1 MPHLRSSIALSVVAI
16 VALGACSLGT
26 DNASGGLVNTS
37 WTVTTIDGVDT
48 VADSAPTMDFAP
60 EGLSGTTGCNSYNA
74 TFVTDGDDITITPGA
89 MTQMACAGPA
99 GEQEPVFIQAL
110 SSATSWRQRDDGAL
124 ELQGGST
131 IVAVPAD
138 PSASG
143 AASLESPIGPEWLL
157 VALDGNEDLG
167 GVVPTLRFAE
177 DGSVEGFAGCNRF
190 SGEATLEEGAV
201 SFGPLASTRMACGA
215 PADTIEQTYLEAL
228 GSSTGW
234 SIDADGRLTLDG
246 EAGTLLFAAG

>member
-1 MPHLRSSIALSVVAI
+1 MPHLRSSIALSLAAI
-16 VALGACSLGT
+16 VALGACSIGT

-37 WTVTTIDGVDT
+37 WTVTSIDGEAT
-48 VADSAPTMDFAP
+48 AADAAPTMVFAP
-60 EGLSGTTGCNSYNA
+60 DGLSGTAGCNSYNA
-74 TFVTDGDDITITPGA
+74 TFVTDGDAITITPGA
-89 MTQMACAGPA
+89 MTAMACDGPA
-99 GEQEPVFIQAL
+99 GEQEPVFIEAL
-110 SSATSWRQRDDGAL
+110 SSAATWRQRDDGAL
-124 ELQGGST
+124 ELQGGAT
-131 IVAVPAD
+131 VVAVPAD

-143 AASLESPIGPEWLL
+143 AGTLESPIGPEWLL
-157 VALDGNEDLG
+157 VAMDGDEDLG

-177 DGSVEGFAGCNRF
+177 DGAVDGFAGCNRF

-215 PADTIEQTYLEAL
+215 PADTIEQTYLEVL

-234 SIDADGRLTLDG
+234 SIDADGNLALEG

>member
-1 MPHLRSSIALSVVAI
+1 MPHLRSSIALSLAAVVG
-16 VALGACSLGT
+16 LGACSIGT
-26 DNASGGLVNTS
+26 DNANGGLVNTS
-37 WTVTTIDGVDT
+37 WTVTTIDGEAT
-48 VADSAPTMDFAP
+48 VADAAPTMDFAP

-74 TFVTDGDDITITPGA
+74 TFVTDGDAITITPGA

-99 GEQEPVFIQAL
+99 GEQEPVFIEAL
-110 SSATSWRQRDDGAL
+110 SSATSWRQREDGAL

-131 IVAVPAD
+131 VVAVPAD
-138 PSASG
+138 PAASG
-143 AASLESPIGPEWLL
+143 AGSLDSPIGPEWLL
-157 VALDGNEDLG
+157 VAIDGDEDLG

-190 SGEATLEEGAV
+190 SGEATIEEGGV
-201 SFGPLASTRMACGA
+201 SFGPLASTRMACGD
-215 PADTIEQTYLEAL
+215 PADTIEQMYLEVL

-234 SIDADGRLTLDG
+234 SIDADGNLALDG